1 MLPETRAVPASWAPF
16 WGLLS
21 GEQPGIPSEMLL
33 CNAEREQV
41 AGNVSADGGIE
52 PSLKAVMPELIN
64 FSLAIRV
71 ILILITK

>member
-1 MLPETRAVPASWAPF
+1 
-16 WGLLS
+16 
-21 GEQPGIPSEMLL
+21 MLL